1 MAAVKHSRSRM
12 FLRLILKALTM
23 RKSRVAI
30 AFLSITIG
38 AAVVSALLCM
48 YFDISIKMS
57 RELRTYGANFFIGPS
72 SGSGANTIGLDV
84 FQEALKAVPPDVLIA
99 SSPYLYGIVKLD
111 LGNAVLAGI
120 DFAGTRRLSPY
131 WQVEG
136 RWIVADFDD
145 RNCMVGKSLAQK
157 MELKVG
163 DTISIIHRDPRGN
176 AKLKIKGIVETG
188 QAEDQQVLVNLS
200 LAQRILGEEGKINHG
215 MVSLLAQDFD
225 IGALASST
233 ASRFADVDARP
244 IRKVSHSEGKILNK
258 ITGLMAMVAMVILS
272 LTTLCMM
279 MTLMAMVVER
289 TREIGLVKALGADN
303 ATVVVQFL
311 AEIGVIAVSGVIT
324 GIAMGYG
331 LAQILGQAV
340 FFSSISFRPVVIPV
354 TLLISLAAA
363 LVAGAIPVKMT
374 VRIIPAQVL
383 KGQE

>member
-1 MAAVKHSRSRM
+1 MAAARLSKSRM
-12 FLRLILKALTM
+12 FLRFILKALTV

-38 AAVVSALLCM
+38 AAVVSSLLCV

-72 SGSGANTIGLDV
+72 AASGGRTISLDMY
-84 FQEALKAVPPDVLIA
+84 QEALRAILADVLIA
-99 SSPYLYGIVKLD
+99 SSPYLYGIVKLH

-120 DFAGTRRLSPY
+120 DFNGIQRLSPY
-131 WQVEG
+131 WQVDG

-145 RNCMVGKSLAQK
+145 RNCMIGKSLAQN

-163 DTISIIHRDPRGN
+163 DAINIVNRDRGDN
-176 AKLKIKGIVETG
+176 VKLKIKGIVETG
-188 QAEDQQVLVNLS
+188 QAEDQQVLVNLAS
-200 LAQRILGEEGKINHG
+200 AQKILGEEGRINHG
-215 MVSLLAQDFD
+215 MVSILAQSFD
-225 IGALASST
+225 IDALASNT
-233 ASRFADVDARP
+233 ANRFPGIDAKP

-258 ITGLMAMVAMVILS
+258 ITGLMAMIAIVILS

-279 MTLMAMVVER
+279 TTLMAMVVER
-289 TREIGLVKALGADN
+289 TSEIGLVKALGADN

-311 AEIGVIAVSGVIT
+311 AEIGVIAISGVTT
-324 GIAMGYG
+324 GLVMGYG

-340 FFSSISFRPVVIPV
+340 FSSSILFRPIVIPL
-354 TLLISLAAA
+354 TLVISLAAA
-363 LVAGAIPVKMT
+363 LIAGAIPVRMAVK
-374 VRIIPAQVL
+374 IIPAQVL